1 MKKFAGLLISV
12 VMLITMLTVFVV
24 PASAEEEKTA
34 DDYMT
39 AGAALQLEG
48 RYEDAADAY
57 MKAASLYEDA
67 DDPDSA
73 AEVYLYIGNMFTE
86 VANLYWGA
94 GNSVAAADAFMKAG
108 EGYEKAGEFSSA
120 ANAFIYAASMY
131 NYAEDDA
138 SAAEAYIKS
147 GKCYEKANDLS
158 NAKSAFDLAALA
170 AQDKA
175 DKLGRS
181 TGSTLSEGSL
191 TIIVGVAA
199 AVVFGLGGFILG
211 TKKKKK
217 PAVASGTDEE

>member
-12 VMLITMLTVFVV
+12 VLLITMLTVFAVT
-24 PASAEEEKTA
+24 ASAEEEKTA

-48 RYEDAADAY
+48 RYEDAAYAY
-57 MKAASLYEDA
+57 MIAASLYEDA

-73 AEVYLYIGNMFTE
+73 AEVYLHIGDMFTE
-86 VANLYWGA
+86 VANLYGNA

-170 AQDKA
+170 AQAKV
-175 DKLGRS
+175 DKLERS
-181 TGSTLSEGSL
+181 TASTLSEGNL
-191 TIIVGVAA
+191 TIIVGVACS
-199 AVVFGLGGFILG
+199 VVFLAVGFLLGR
-211 TKKKKK
+211 KKNK
-217 PAVASGTDEE
+217 PAASDE